1 MGLLMI
7 VKGGLVD
14 EPTTIA
20 QAKAMFMTDRLLEA
34 YAKWKAAGKPRK
46 DVEDD
51 HKDKSGAE

>member
-20 QAKAMFMTDRLLEA
+20 QAKATYMTDRLLEA
-34 YAKWKAAGKPRK
+34 YAKWLAAGKPRK
-46 DVEDD
+46 DIEDD
-51 HKDKSGAE
+51 SKKSGAA